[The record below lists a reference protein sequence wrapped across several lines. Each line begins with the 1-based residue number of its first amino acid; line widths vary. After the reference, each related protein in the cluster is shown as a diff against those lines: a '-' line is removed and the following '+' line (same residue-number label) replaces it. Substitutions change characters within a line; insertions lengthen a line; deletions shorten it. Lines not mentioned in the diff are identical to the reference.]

1 MKGFRHLCDC
11 SVCLHCSYVALFCV
25 GVVLSNAA
33 LKPSEQAIR
42 INQKCAGRHSVEKE
56 RGIAYLLARRISYNF
71 FHKLNSLTCEKFSD
85 RITHF
90 LLVGCKNTWLVQR
103 RITIEQ
109 QLSCHATGSTNW
121 KCHGWIP
128 GRISQQF
135 KGAGDDVLDIQSIMV
150 ILNNCRETYIPS
162 SHHSIEQRTCAE
174 ASPSPVHK
182 AWSLGSLLT
191 GRKEFQRHCHP

>member
-1 MKGFRHLCDC
+1 ME
-11 SVCLHCSYVALFCV
+11 VAERRPFPASFAAENGSEIANRNSLW
-25 GVVLSNAA
+25 VLSNAA

-109 QLSCHATGSTNW
+109 QLSCHATGSTN
-121 KCHGWIP
+121 
-128 GRISQQF
+128 
-135 KGAGDDVLDIQSIMV
+135 
-150 ILNNCRETYIPS
+150 
-162 SHHSIEQRTCAE
+162 
-174 ASPSPVHK
+174 
-182 AWSLGSLLT
+182 
-191 GRKEFQRHCHP
+191 